1 VHREPENTPAYFAT
15 TRWSIV
21 IAARGN
27 DSPES
32 HAALSWLCEHYWF
45 PLYTF
50 ARSRG
55 ADPTEAQD
63 LVQGFFEHILSTGF
77 LDSASAGRCQFRAFL
92 LASFQNWTTSERL
105 RQNRQ
110 KRGGGAP
117 HLSIESNAELRFQRE
132 FADPRTPEHD
142 YDRAWALTL
151 IERVMAALRE
161 ECEAGERGGRFEM
174 LKPYLVGDRGD
185 TPVDSV
191 AARLDMTAS
200 AVRVTLHRLRAR
212 FRDLLTAEIRQTVEK
227 DEDVRPELVYLFSA
241 LGR

>member
-1 VHREPENTPAYFAT
+1 M
-15 TRWSIV
+15 V
-21 IAARGN
+21 IAAREH

-32 HAALSWLCEHYWF
+32 HEALTWLCEHYWF

-55 ADPTEAQD
+55 AGPSEAQD
-63 LVQGFFEHILSTGF
+63 LVQGFFEHILSTEF
-77 LDSASAGRCQFRAFL
+77 LASANANRCQFRAFL
-92 LASFQNWTTSERL
+92 LASFQNWKASEHI

-110 KRGGGAP
+110 KRGGGAF

-151 IERVMAALRE
+151 IERVMTSLRE
-161 ECEAGERGGRFEM
+161 ECETGTRIGRFDL
-174 LKPYLVGDRGD
+174 LKPFLVGDRGEL
-185 TPVDSV
+185 PVERV
-191 AARLDMTAS
+191 AERLQMS
-200 AVRVTLHRLRAR
+200 IGGVRVTVHRLRVR
-212 FRDLLTAEIRQTVEK
+212 FRELLTAEIRQTVES
-227 DEDVRPELVYLFSA
+227 ESDVRSELVYLFTA